1 MPLLLRWTM
10 KPHLEVSERYRP
22 NNVGENVVFRCGLLA
37 FPPSLHLIFGS
48 ATETV
53 KEAGPSSLPSV
64 RSLPGASLDWASDL
78 QDA

>member
-1 MPLLLRWTM
+1 M
-10 KPHLEVSERYRP
+10 KPHLGASERYRP
-22 NNVGENVVFRCGLLA
+22 NNVGENVVFQYGLLA
-37 FPPSLHLIFGS
+37 LPPSLQLLFVS

-53 KEAGPSSLPSV
+53 KEAGPSSLRSV

>member
-1 MPLLLRWTM
+1 M

>member
-1 MPLLLRWTM
+1 MM
-10 KPHLEVSERYRP
+10 KPHLEVSERYH
-22 NNVGENVVFRCGLLA
+22 NVGENVVFWCGLLA

-53 KEAGPSSLPSV
+53 KETGPSSPRSV
-64 RSLPGASLDWASDL
+64 RFLPGASLDWASNL